1 MTVKEY
7 GMRRIRAVVYGLG
20 AMGCLSTRLLIE
32 KGVEIVG
39 ALARSP
45 AKIGRDVGKVAGLG
59 HSIGVPVEGDAE
71 AVLSRRPD
79 IVLLCTKSF
88 LPQVADQLRAC
99 VRHGANVVTIAEECL
114 YPFSSS
120 PVLAAEI
127 DALAKHHG
135 VTITGSGHQ
144 DIFWVNMVTL
154 LLGASHRITSIS
166 GKASWNA
173 DDYGADIIKSKHV
186 GETLE
191 EFRISI
197 ERSDRAPT
205 YGRNVLGAIARNAGF
220 TPKVWTSAVQP
231 VVAAADL
238 VSKSVGATL
247 RKGVVV
253 GYSDV
258 DHLQTFEG
266 PVLSFEM
273 AGHIYAPG
281 QVDINEWHVTGDPE
295 LFLSNGNVPTQMT
308 TCTQFVNRIP
318 DVINAAPGFITIDA
332 LPQARFRSLP
342 LHAYV
347 GWA

>member
-1 MTVKEY
+1 
-7 GMRRIRAVVYGLG
+7 MRRIRAVIYGLG

-45 AKIGRDVGKVAGLG
+45 EKVGRDVGDVAGLG
-59 HSIGVPVEGDAE
+59 HAIGVPVEADAD
-71 AVLSRRPD
+71 AVLCRRPD

-88 LPQVADQLRAC
+88 LPQIADQLKAC
-99 VRHGANVVTIAEECL
+99 ARHGANVVTIAEECL

-120 PVLAAEI
+120 PALAAEI
-127 DALAKHHG
+127 DAVAKKHG
-135 VTITGSGHQ
+135 ITITGSGHQ
-144 DIFWVNMVTL
+144 DIFWVNMVTM
-154 LLGASHRITSIS
+154 LLGASHRIRCVS

-186 GETLE
+186 GESIE
-191 EFRISI
+191 EFHDSI
-197 ERSDRAPT
+197 GRSDRPPS
-205 YGRNVLGAIARNAGF
+205 YGRNVLGAIACNAGL
-220 TPKVWTSAVQP
+220 TPKAWSSEVKP
-231 VVAAADL
+231 VVAATTL
-238 VSKSVGATL
+238 VSKSLGETL
-247 RKGVVV
+247 HKGVVV

-266 PVLSFEM
+266 PRLSFEM
-273 AGHIYAPG
+273 AGYVYAPG
-281 QVDINEWHVTGDPE
+281 QTDINEWHIAGEPD
-295 LFLSNGNVPTQMT
+295 LYLSNGNVPTQLT

-318 DVINAAPGFITIDA
+318 DVINAPPGLVTIDA